1 MGGVRLVTTTAAND
15 NNNNATS
22 QYNIDVQNAADG
34 AQTTPISMCKM
45 PRMAHKQ
52 HHGGTVKN
60 AGCPLPLSLVP
71 REDNNDD
78 GRGRIYIPGGCP
90 KKSSLEST
98 IEIEE
103 RTAMLLYFRGEDLF
117 A

>member
-1 MGGVRLVTTTAAND
+1 MPQWGWDGGVRLVTTTAAND

-34 AQTTPISMCKM
+34 AQTTPRGNRKKCRS
-45 PRMAHKQ
+45 
-52 HHGGTVKN
+52 
-60 AGCPLPLSLVP
+60 
-71 REDNNDD
+71 DDDDDD
-78 GRGRIYIPGGCP
+78 GRGQIYIRGGCP

-103 RTAMLLYFRGEDLF
+103 RTAILLNFQGENLF

>member
-1 MGGVRLVTTTAAND
+1 MPQWGWDGGVRLVTTTAAND
-15 NNNNATS
+15 NNNNNNATDERVLD
-22 QYNIDVQNAADG
+22 I
-34 AQTTPISMCKM
+34 ISMCKM
-45 PRMAHKQ
+45 PQMAHKQ

-60 AGCPLPLSLVP
+60 AGCPLPLSLVL
-71 REDNNDD
+71 REDDNDD